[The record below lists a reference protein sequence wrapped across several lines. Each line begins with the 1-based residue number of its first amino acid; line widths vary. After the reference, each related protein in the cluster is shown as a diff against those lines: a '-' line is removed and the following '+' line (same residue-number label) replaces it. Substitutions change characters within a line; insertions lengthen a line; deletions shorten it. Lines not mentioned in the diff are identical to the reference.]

1 MWITV
6 HLGCSDPQKDGSE
19 SEVCE
24 NSESRILNMTIKT
37 YTPLGHRKR
46 TTFTEYVAHIAGQL
60 SAMGVS
66 KSDIPLRLGRVWEEL
81 LQGPAKTSIDFQYDG
96 VDVTRSYAK
105 GKRPVAA
112 IIYKLTSHGNLS
124 VNWQPYAVR
133 PYSGD
138 WKGHPIQESLGPHRP
153 RSELFFMRDFLGLM
167 SVLKSDADRE
177 RRFGF
182 SEKSLSFIG
191 SDLVSAI
198 DAAIKESLEPYQ
210 CFVELRILNGIKC
223 DTEKVLLEGSRY
235 ETPVITNASIS
246 KANMRALP
254 IGD

>member
-1 MWITV
+1 MPCRSTDRASAQQRPEEALDGAGSITT
-6 HLGCSDPQKDGSE
+6 GSDHAERGVQAQAARQGE
-19 SEVCE
+19 
-24 NSESRILNMTIKT
+24 
-37 YTPLGHRKR
+37 
-46 TTFTEYVAHIAGQL
+46 QL
-60 SAMGVS
+60 
-66 KSDIPLRLGRVWEEL
+66 LH
-81 LQGPAKTSIDFQYDG
+81 
-96 VDVTRSYAK
+96 

>member
-1 MWITV
+1 MGTLKIS
-6 HLGCSDPQKDGSE
+6 GE
-19 SEVCE
+19 AYI
-24 NSESRILNMTIKT
+24 RNM
-37 YTPLGHRKR
+37 
-46 TTFTEYVAHIAGQL
+46 L
-60 SAMGVS
+60 S
-66 KSDIPLRLGRVWEEL
+66 
-81 LQGPAKTSIDFQYDG
+81 
-96 VDVTRSYAK
+96 
-105 GKRPVAA
+105 
-112 IIYKLTSHGNLS
+112 
-124 VNWQPYAVR
+124 
-133 PYSGD
+133 
-138 WKGHPIQESLGPHRP
+138 
-153 RSELFFMRDFLGLM
+153 
-167 SVLKSDADRE
+167 
-177 RRFGF
+177 RFGF